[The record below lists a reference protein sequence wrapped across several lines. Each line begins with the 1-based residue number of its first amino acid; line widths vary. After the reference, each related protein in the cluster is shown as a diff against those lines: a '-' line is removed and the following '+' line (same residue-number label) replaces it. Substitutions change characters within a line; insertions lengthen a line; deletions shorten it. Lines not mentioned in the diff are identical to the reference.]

1 MVKNWEGPVYLEPI
15 AHVYIHRDTDQRF
28 SSVTQLIHALVNP
41 FDEDA
46 VSLAIFKQPLSR
58 KKEKYQGMS
67 QQQILDYWHF
77 LNDEANEYG
86 TKIHELIEEYLFKH
100 KVLFPTEELDKRIL
114 KAYDELEVDEGETI
128 WPERIMFS
136 PEHGLAGTA
145 DLVIDIDDVYF
156 DIGDWKTNREFNFF
170 DSFGHK
176 TMKKP
181 LDHLQDCHYS
191 IYSVQLSIYAYMYEI
206 ETGRK
211 CRQIWIGYWDRE
223 KQTIIKIPI
232 MYLKHEAKK
241 VLDFHKYKSQFA

>member
-1 MVKNWEGPVYLEPI
+1 MVKNWKGPVSLEPI
-15 AHVYIHRDTDQRF
+15 EHVYIHRDTGQRF
-28 SSVTQLIHALVNP
+28 SSVTQLIHSLVNP

-46 VSLAIFKQPLSR
+46 VAEAIVKQPLSR
-58 KKEKYQGMS
+58 KKPKYQGMS
-67 QQQILDYWHF
+67 KQQILDYWHF

-100 KVLFPTEELDKRIL
+100 KVLFPSVEIDKKIL
-114 KAYDELEVDEGETI
+114 KAYDDLDVDEGETV
-128 WPERIMFS
+128 WPERIMYS
-136 PEHGLAGTA
+136 PEHALAGTA
-145 DLVIDIDDVYF
+145 DLVIDINDIYF

-170 DSFGHK
+170 DSFGFK

-223 KQTIIKIPI
+223 TQTIKRIPI
-232 MYLKHEAKK
+232 MYLKNEARK
-241 VLDFHKYKSQFA
+241 VLEFHKYKSQFA